1 MPMRLTGLH
10 AAYFSLIFLLFL
22 FQIPALRAQCPRVEA
37 VMIDACGTEQL
48 NEFIIIHSGAGFNT
62 DDLQFSF
69 DASNN
74 IMGQPNN
81 DINIDLNNDP
91 ADPTPCGLQ
100 PGNPAAFSGCSN
112 ITAIGPG
119 FDVPANSIVV
129 LQTSA
134 NATANS
140 YAFTT
145 LCGAGQC
152 VFVIASSCART
163 AGGFSNGGGG
173 GQRTSI
179 FQINGG
185 CTQTIVYD
193 RALVTGGNG
202 AYYLPLTNTYG
213 NGGCSA
219 PPSSPAPPAPNI
231 DPISNVTACGA
242 YTLPPITGQNLT
254 PNAAYFTGP
263 NRTGTQYEPGDLIT
277 ATVTLYAHDF
287 SAANCDDQESFTVT
301 INPLPTVNQPNEVE
315 VCAGQTVSVPFS
327 GSPGAGFTWTNDNTA
342 IGLAAS
348 GSGNINFPSA
358 NVTTVQ
364 TANITV
370 TPTQGPCTGDPVT
383 FSITIN
389 PRPTV
394 NPPGNRTVCAGEQ
407 LDVAFSGSG
416 NPTYNWTNSNTTIGL
431 DASGSGD
438 ISFTAALVGNP
449 TTGTITVN
457 ASENGC
463 TGPNQNFTITVNP
476 LPVVNPPNDLTVCAG
491 APVNVPIN
499 GTAGATFNW
508 QNDNPAVGLGSAGS
522 GSISFTAA
530 NVSVQQVA
538 TITIVPRR
546 NNCDGE
552 PVSFTI
558 TVNPRPTLDNP
569 GDQTVCGG
577 ENVFIPLFGDNNPGF
592 DWINSNPAIGLP
604 AFGNGDLAFTAA
616 NVSVNTIGTIVVTPI
631 LGACV
636 GPVSSFT
643 ITVTPAP
650 TVNQPAN
657 VQVCGGA
664 PVSVNFGG
672 TPGAD
677 FNWTNSNP
685 AIGLPAVGTGNITFT
700 AGNPAAVQT
709 ATLTVT
715 PVLGNCTGA
724 ARVFTLTVNPRPVSA
739 MPDQVICS
747 GDSARIFLTGIPQT
761 AVWNWI
767 NSDTT
772 LGLGSS
778 GTDSLIFR
786 AIQVAAPDTGLV
798 VVSPQLGACA
808 GAPDTFRLI
817 IAPLPVVDPPGDQ
830 TFCAGD
836 SAFIAFNASPGASLQ
851 WTNSNTAI
859 GLPAA
864 GSGNLRFLAAGDS
877 ALIRVS
883 PLIGACAGDTAEFKI
898 LVLPPPSVNQPAPID
913 ACDGTLVEAAFS
925 GSPGATFTWV
935 NSNPNIGL
943 PAAGSGDL
951 SFTAL
956 APDTVT
962 TALITVTPA
971 LGGCTGPARS
981 FTVTVRPRPS
991 VNPVSDLATC
1001 GGESVQVVWSGT
1013 PGAVFN
1019 WTNNNPNIGLP
1030 AAGSGN
1036 IDFLATNLPDVATV
1050 AVTPELGGCIGA
1062 ADTFNIEIVSAPV
1075 MNPLADTAVC
1085 PGETVAIT
1093 FSGTPGA
1100 QYRWTNS
1107 NPAIGLPAS
1116 GFGSVQF
1123 TASGAGAPQAAAIAV
1138 TPELGA
1144 CTGATIVFDLL
1155 VHPAV
1160 QAQITGPG
1168 LLCAGDTA
1176 FLTASG
1182 GVSYLWN
1189 TGTNTPGI
1197 AVAPDTTTL
1206 YTVTARSA
1214 EGCADADSFLLAVL
1228 QPNQQT
1234 IFRSSCNPADTG
1246 LVIVTFNNQFGCD
1259 SVITTITDLLPTD
1272 TTALTDFTCDPTQA
1286 GLFLQI
1292 LTNQFGC
1299 DSVLVITRIAL
1310 PADTTLVSR
1319 TSCDPGAAGV
1329 FTQLLA
1335 NQFGCDSLI
1344 VTTVTF
1350 DPLDI
1355 DTTLL
1360 SASTCDPAQIG
1371 VFTSILSNQF
1381 GCDSIV
1387 IRTVSLLPADTV
1399 SVSGATCDPA
1409 QAGVFTSVLSNQ
1421 FGCDSV
1427 VIRTVA
1433 LLPRDTVSASGSTC
1447 DPAQAG
1453 VFTSVLS
1460 NQFGCDSVVIR
1471 TVVLLP
1477 RDTVLVSGASCDPT
1491 QAGVFTLV
1499 LSNQFGCD
1507 SVVIRTV
1514 ALLPRDTVLVGG
1526 STCDPAQAGV
1536 FTSVLSNQF
1545 GCDSVVIRT
1554 VALLPADTVTI
1565 NGVTCDPASVGTF
1578 TTVLTNQQG
1587 CDSVVI
1593 TQVLL
1598 FPSDTT
1604 LLSGA
1609 TCNPAQAGVFI
1620 QRYFNSFGCDSV
1632 VITTVSLLPSD
1643 TVAISGTTCDPAQAG
1658 VFVEAFTNSA
1668 GCDSLIITTISFD
1681 PALCALIVAAQGAP
1695 ADCAGSATGSIRLS
1709 AQNGQPPYQYV
1720 WSGGGS
1726 SGSGQIPAAG
1736 APVVVS
1742 GLSAGAYSVTVT
1754 DASGLLDTV
1763 LSVQILQPPALSL
1776 TVAAPTPYG
1785 GFAVRCFDSADGTA
1799 QAQATGGVPGYQ
1811 FAWSSGASGSQ
1822 ASGLAAGAYQLTVT
1836 DQNGCT
1842 AAATVLLASPS
1853 PLRLALSSGL
1863 TDCGDTLADLTATA
1877 SGGVGGF
1884 ELRIDGSLIGGLTAA
1899 LDAGVH
1905 NIELRDANDCLFDTS
1920 LTIVLPPVPQLRL
1933 PADTIVQSGA
1943 DLVIRAQT
1951 NLSVWDTLF
1960 WSPLPDPACP
1970 NCLQQ
1975 AWRPQ
1980 ATAVYVATIV
1990 DTFGCRASDTLLVS
2004 VDKTRFLYI
2013 PNAFSPNDDG
2023 FNDFFQLGAGPGI
2036 SDLEL
2041 LRVYDRWGG
2050 LLYEL
2055 DAPVP
2060 AGQWP
2065 GWDGMARSEKLNPGV
2080 YIYYL
2085 RVRTTDGD
2093 LIEKSGD
2100 VTILR

>member
-1 MPMRLTGLH
+1 MRLTGLH
-10 AAYFSLIFLLFL
+10 AAFFSLIFLFFL
-22 FQIPALRAQCPRVEA
+22 FNAPLAVAQCPRVEA
-37 VMIDACGTEQL
+37 VLIDACGTEQW
-48 NEFIIIHSGAGFNT
+48 NEFVIIHSGAGFNT

-69 DASNN
+69 DLNNN

-100 PGNPAAFSGCSN
+100 PGNPAAYSGCSN

-129 LQTSA
+129 LQTSG

-140 YAFTT
+140 YAFTS

-152 VFVIASSCART
+152 VFVIASSCVRT
-163 AGGFSNGGGG
+163 AGGFSNAGSSP
-173 GQRTSI
+173 RTSV

-185 CTQTIVYD
+185 CTQTIVYTPS
-193 RALVTGGNG
+193 LLPGGNG

-219 PPSSPAPPAPNI
+219 PPSSPAPQSPNI

-254 PNAAYFTGP
+254 PNAAYFTGT
-263 NRTGTQYEPGDLIT
+263 NRTGTQYDPGDVIT
-277 ATVTLYAHDF
+277 ATVTLFAHDF
-287 SAANCDDQESFTVT
+287 SAANCDDQETFTVT
-301 INPLPTVNQPNEVE
+301 INPLPSVNQPNEVE
-315 VCAGQTVSVPFS
+315 VCAGQSVSVPFS

-342 IGLAAS
+342 IGLGTS
-348 GSGNINFPSA
+348 GSGNINFTSA
-358 NVTTVQ
+358 NVSTVQ
-364 TANITV
+364 IATITV
-370 TPTQGPCTGDPVT
+370 TPVQGPCTGDPVT
-383 FSITIN
+383 FSITVN
-389 PRPTV
+389 PRPMV
-394 NPPGNRTVCAGEQ
+394 NPPGNRTVCAGEP
-407 LDVAFSGSG
+407 LDVAFSGPG
-416 NPTYNWTNSNTTIGL
+416 NPTYNWTNSNTAIGL

-438 ISFTAALVGNP
+438 ISFTAAFVGNP

-457 ASENGC
+457 ATENGC

-508 QNDNPAVGLGSAGS
+508 QNDNPAVGLGPAGS

-530 NVSVQQVA
+530 NVSAQQVA
-538 TITIVPRR
+538 TISIVPRR

-552 PVSFTI
+552 PVVFTI
-558 TVNPRPTLDNP
+558 TVNPLPTLENP

-577 ENVFIPLFGDNNPGF
+577 ESVFIPLFGDNNPGF
-592 DWINSNPAIGLP
+592 DWTNSNPAIGLP

-616 NVSVNTIGTIVVTPI
+616 NVAANTTGTIVVTPI
-631 LGACV
+631 LGACI
-636 GPVSSFT
+636 GPVASFT

-664 PVSVNFGG
+664 PVSVSFGG

-685 AIGLPAVGTGNITFT
+685 AIGLPAVGTGNIAFT
-700 AGNPAAVQT
+700 AGNPATVQT
-709 ATLTVT
+709 ATITVT

-724 ARVFTLTVNPRPVSA
+724 TRVFTLTINPRPVSA
-739 MPDQVICS
+739 MPDQIVCS
-747 GDSARIFLTGIPQT
+747 GDSARIFLTGVPQS

-772 LGLGSS
+772 LGLGPS

-786 AIQVAAPDTGLV
+786 AMQVATPDTGLV

-817 IAPLPVVDPPGDQ
+817 IAPLPVVDNPGDQ

-836 SAFIAFNASPGASLQ
+836 SAFVAFNGSPGASLQ
-851 WTNSNTAI
+851 WTNSDTAI

-877 ALIRVS
+877 ALIRVA
-883 PLIGACAGDTAEFKI
+883 PVVGACAGDTTEFKI
-898 LVLPPPSVNQPAPID
+898 LMIQPPTVNLPAPLE
-913 ACDGTLVEAAFS
+913 ACDGALVEVAFS

-943 PAAGSGDL
+943 PGAGSGDL

-956 APDTVT
+956 APDTVE
-962 TALITVTPA
+962 TALITITPVS
-971 LGGCTGPARS
+971 GGCTGPALS
-981 FTVTVRPRPS
+981 FSVTVRPRPAI
-991 VNPVSDLATC
+991 NPVSDLATC

-1036 IDFLATNLPDVATV
+1036 IDFLATNLPDVATLV
-1050 AVTPELGGCIGA
+1050 VTPVLAGCIGNS
-1062 ADTFNIEIVSAPV
+1062 DTLEIQIVSAPV
-1075 MNPLADTAVC
+1075 MNPVADTALC
-1085 PGETVAIT
+1085 PGEAVAIL

-1100 QYRWTNS
+1100 QYSWTNS

-1116 GFGSVQF
+1116 GFGPVQF
-1123 TASGAGAPQAAAIAV
+1123 TVSGAGAPQTAAIAV

-1144 CTGATIVFDLL
+1144 CTGATTVFNLL

-1160 QAQITGPG
+1160 QAQITGPAI
-1168 LLCAGDTA
+1168 LCAGDTTL
-1176 FLTASG
+1176 LTASG
-1182 GVSYLWN
+1182 GANYLWN
-1189 TGTNTPGI
+1189 TGANTAGI
-1197 AVAPDTTTL
+1197 AVAPDTATL
-1206 YTVTARSA
+1206 YAVTVRSA

-1228 QPNQQT
+1228 QPDRQT
-1234 IFRSSCNPADTG
+1234 VFQGSCNPADTG
-1246 LVIVTFNNQFGCD
+1246 VVVATFSNQFGCD
-1259 SVITTITDLLPTD
+1259 SIITTITNLLPTD
-1272 TTALTDFTCDPTQA
+1272 TTARADFTCDPAQA
-1286 GLFLQI
+1286 GVFFQI
-1292 LTNQFGC
+1292 LSNQFGC
-1299 DSVLVITRIAL
+1299 DSVLAITRNL
-1310 PADTTLVSR
+1310 VPADTTLLSR

-1329 FTQLLA
+1329 FTQLLT

-1344 VTTVTF
+1344 VTTVIF

-1360 SASTCDPAQIG
+1360 SASSCDPAQTG
-1371 VFTSILSNQF
+1371 VFTSVFTNQFGCDSVVIRTVTLTPADTVAVSGATCNPAQAGVFTSVLSNQF
-1381 GCDSIV
+1381 GCDSVV
-1387 IRTVSLLPADTV
+1387 IRTITLLPRDTLAV
-1399 SVSGATCDPA
+1399 GGATCDPA

-1427 VIRTVA
+1427 VIRTIA
-1433 LLPRDTVSASGSTC
+1433 LLPRDTVAVSSATC

-1471 TVVLLP
+1471 TITLLP
-1477 RDTVLVSGASCDPT
+1477 RDTVT
-1491 QAGVFTLV
+1491 
-1499 LSNQFGCD
+1499 
-1507 SVVIRTV
+1507 
-1514 ALLPRDTVLVGG
+1514 VGG
-1526 STCDPAQAGV
+1526 ATCDPAQAGV

-1545 GCDSVVIRT
+1545 GCDSIVIRNI
-1554 VALLPADTVTI
+1554 ALLPADTVTI

-1604 LLSGA
+1604 LFTGV
-1609 TCNPAQAGVFI
+1609 TCKPAQAGVFT

-1632 VITTVSLLPSD
+1632 VITTISLLPSD

-1658 VFVEAFTNSA
+1658 VFVQAFTNSS

-1681 PALCALIVAAQGAP
+1681 PALCALNVSAQPTP
-1695 ADCAGSATGSIRLS
+1695 ANCAGRATGSIRLS
-1709 AQNGQPPYQYV
+1709 ALNGQPPYQYV
-1720 WSGGGS
+1720 WASGGGS
-1726 SGSGQIPAAG
+1726 GNGQIPAAG
-1736 APVVVS
+1736 VPALVS
-1742 GLSAGAYSVTVT
+1742 GLPAGNYSVTVT

-1785 GFAVRCFDSADGTA
+1785 GFAVRCFDSADGSA

-1811 FAWSSGASGSQ
+1811 FVWSSGVSGSQ
-1822 ASGLAAGAYQLTVT
+1822 ASGLVAGAYQVTVT

-1842 AAATVLLASPS
+1842 AAASASLAAPP
-1853 PLRLALSSGL
+1853 PLRLALSLGL
-1863 TDCGDTLADLTATA
+1863 TDCGDTQAELTAAA
-1877 SGGVGGF
+1877 SGGAGAF
-1884 ELRIDGSLIGGLTAA
+1884 EIRVDGSLISGFTAA
-1899 LDAGVH
+1899 LDAGLH
-1905 NIELRDANDCLFDTS
+1905 NIELRDANDCLVDTT
-1920 LTIVLPPVPQLRL
+1920 LAVVLPPVPQLRL
-1933 PADTIVQSGA
+1933 PADTIIQAGA
-1943 DLVIRAQT
+1943 DFVLLAQT
-1951 NLSVWDTLF
+1951 NLTAWDTLI

-1980 ATAVYVATIV
+1980 ATAVYIATIV

-2036 SDLEL
+2036 GDLEI
-2041 LRVYDRWGG
+2041 LRIYDRWGG

-2065 GWDGMARSEKLNPGV
+2065 GWDGMSRGEKIEPGV

-2085 RVRTTDGD
+2085 RVQTADGD
-2093 LIEKSGD
+2093 IIEKSGD